1 MPVQTGAVP
10 VRSYIDGPRITVD
23 SFLKDPGK
31 IPALIFSMTDQQFLA
46 DALLRSAGP
55 VGGGAMQYFSST
67 PFYSDSNAATRAEF
81 AEVPVAIGSYGTPQV
96 SYVSEKA
103 LAILVSDEMRR
114 RMNID
119 PVTTQLQQVRNTLVQ
134 SWDQAFVNMV
144 LANTGQIVDSS
155 ISGNGP
161 WSTAATGSAI
171 RGDLVAAMKQIA
183 TAKAPG
189 QSTSFGFK
197 ADTMVIGQGRQFDL
211 IRQED
216 FNKPFV
222 GNIASENLLY
232 TGKLPNKI
240 MGLDVVVSRVMPDS
254 EVLVMERKR
263 AGFIADELPLQT
275 SAMYRDE
282 PRKTFR
288 CDVQRASA
296 MGLDQPLSM
305 SLITNIS

>member
-1 MPVQTGAVP
+1 MTGSVP
-10 VRSYIDGPRITVD
+10 VHSYLDGPRLTVD
-23 SFLKDPGK
+23 TLLKDPGK
-31 IPALIFSMTDQQFLA
+31 IPALVFSMSDQMFLA
-46 DALLRSAGP
+46 DALLRQAGP
-55 VGGGAMQYFSST
+55 VGGGAIEYFSST

-81 AEVPVAIGSYGTPQV
+81 AEVPVAQGSYGAPNV
-96 SYVSEKA
+96 AYVSERA

-119 PVTTQLQQVRNTLVQ
+119 PVTVQLQQVRNTLVQ
-134 SWDQAFVNMV
+134 SWDQTFVNLV
-144 LANTGQIVDSS
+144 TSNTSNVV
-155 ISGNGP
+155 SGSQWG
-161 WSTAATGSAI
+161 AATTGSAI
-171 RGDLVAAMKQIA
+171 RADIVAAMKLIA

-189 QSTSFGFK
+189 QNTSFGFK
-197 ADTMVIGQGRQFDL
+197 ADTMVVGQGQQFNLVRQD
-211 IRQED
+211 D

-222 GNIASENLLY
+222 GNIASENLQY

-240 MGLDVVVSRVMPDS
+240 MGLDVVVSRVLSDNQ
-254 EVLVMERKR
+254 VLLMERKR
-263 AGFIADELPLQT
+263 CGFIADELPLQT

-305 SLITNIS
+305 AVINVTPGP

>member
-1 MPVQTGAVP
+1 MPTMTGSVP
-10 VRSYIDGPRITVD
+10 VHSYLDGPRLTVD
-23 SFLKDPGK
+23 MLLKDPGK
-31 IPALIFSMTDQQFLA
+31 VPALVFSMTDQQFLA

-55 VGGGAMQYFSST
+55 VGGGAIEYFSST

-81 AEVPVAIGSYGTPQV
+81 GEVPVAQGSYGAPNV
-96 SYVSEKA
+96 AYVSEKA

-119 PVTTQLQQVRNTLVQ
+119 PVTVQLQQVRNTLVQ
-134 SWDQAFVNMV
+134 AWDNAFVNMV
-144 LANTGQIVDSS
+144 TANTSNVV
-155 ISGNGP
+155 SGSQ
-161 WSTAATGSAI
+161 WSAATTGSAI
-171 RGDLVAAMKQIA
+171 RADITAAMKLIA

-189 QSTSFGFK
+189 QNTSFGFK
-197 ADTMVIGQGRQFDL
+197 ADTMVVGQGQQFNL

-240 MGLDVVVSRVMPDS
+240 MGLDVVVSRVLNDNQ
-254 EVLVMERKR
+254 VLVMERKR
-263 AGFIADELPLQT
+263 CGFIADELPLQT

-305 SLITNIS
+305 AVINVT

>member
-1 MPVQTGAVP
+1 MPVQTGSVP
-10 VRSYIDGPRITVD
+10 VHSYIDGPRLTVD
-23 SFLKDPGK
+23 MLLKDPGK
-31 IPALIFSMTDQQFLA
+31 IPALVFSMSDQMFLA
-46 DALLRSAGP
+46 DALLRQAGP
-55 VGGGAMQYFSST
+55 VGGGAIEYFSST

-81 AEVPVAIGSYGTPQV
+81 AEVPVAQGSYGAPNV
-96 SYVSEKA
+96 AYVSERA

-119 PVTTQLQQVRNTLVQ
+119 PVTVQLQQVRNTLVQ
-134 SWDQAFVNMV
+134 SWDQTFVNLV
-144 LANTGQIVDSS
+144 TSNTSNVVAGSQW
-155 ISGNGP
+155 G
-161 WSTAATGSAI
+161 AATTGSAI
-171 RGDLVAAMKQIA
+171 RADIVAAMKLIA

-189 QSTSFGFK
+189 QNTSFGFK
-197 ADTMVIGQGRQFDL
+197 ADTMVVGQGQQFNLVRQD
-211 IRQED
+211 D

-222 GNIASENLLY
+222 GNIASENLQY

-240 MGLDVVVSRVMPDS
+240 MGLDVVVSRVLSDDQ
-254 EVLVMERKR
+254 VLLMERKR
-263 AGFIADELPLQT
+263 CGFIADELPLQT

-305 SLITNIS
+305 AVINVTPGP